1 VITNTTDKTVLKLEK
16 QLVELKKKLAAARKK
31 GGRRQVQ
38 DYELHGWGGG
48 VRLSELFGDKKELIV
63 VQNMGKQCPY
73 CTLWADGF
81 NGMLNHLEDR
91 AAFVVCSP
99 DSTEEQQL
107 FANSR
112 GWKFRMV
119 SSQGTAFK
127 RDLAFER
134 KGKDNRPL
142 PGVSTFEKDAKGR
155 VWHVASAGFGP
166 GDDYCS
172 LWSLLD
178 LLPKSTWAPKFSYA
192 PTAKERSL
200 AAAR

>member
-1 VITNTTDKTVLKLEK
+1 MITNTTDKTILKLEK
-16 QLVELKKKLAAARKK
+16 QLVGLKKKLALARRKTGK
-31 GGRRQVQ
+31 RLVP

-63 VQNMGKQCPY
+63 IQNMGRHCSY

-81 NGMLNHLEDR
+81 NGMLPHLEDR

-99 DSTEEQQL
+99 DSSETQQA
-107 FANSR
+107 FAGAR

-119 SSQGTAFK
+119 SSQETTFK
-127 RDLAFER
+127 KDLGFES
-134 KGKDNRPL
+134 KGRAL
-142 PGVSTFEKDAKGR
+142 PGVTTFQKDARGKI
-155 VWHVASAGFGP
+155 WQVASAGFGP

-178 LLPKSTWAPKFSYA
+178 LLPKGVNWTPKLSYVSVI
-192 PTAKERSL
+192 ERQL
-200 AAAR
+200 TAAR